1 MQVRLDGS
9 GQPVRLANNLS
20 LSAPG
25 LMGYAAVHQ
34 PQPAR
39 TRGPALG
46 TETLEEALKQAGWGE
61 QATVELGVAAM
72 PGPPPARDVRAPG
85 DLAAL
90 QLEVADPGPAWGTV
104 VLSQDET
111 GALSWHFPLDQQNRM
126 APPTRGGGSRVFR
139 IPRRVVQPPGD
150 GKPTRGLIGLLG
162 KKLLKVLV
170 YPVTDPVLG
179 AVSELFARRWEEAN
193 RPYGVRHFGPDT
205 YREARAPLAD
215 ADWQRLQRGRSLLF
229 IHGTFSRAVSA
240 FGALPAETMTA
251 LADRYQGRV
260 WAFDH
265 HTLSQSPEAN
275 CNQLLQLMPPGAAL
289 DVDIVCHSRGGL
301 VARTLA
307 EQFGALKADGRNIR
321 VGKVVFVASPNRGTL
336 LADPDH
342 MTQMLDRYT
351 SALNLFPAVSLV
363 EILDGL
369 LAVVKVLGHGALK
382 GLDGLAAMHPRRV
395 ALNVETARTGLEYY
409 ALTADF
415 DAGKAGLANLVYR
428 KEPAEKGRVS
438 VGGAV
443 ADRVLDDIFRQDA
456 NDLVVP
462 TEGVYAWN
470 GNPNFPIP
478 EERIHRFIQTTSV
491 SHVNFFEHG
500 ETSAKLL
507 EWLHG

>member
-9 GQPVRLANNLS
+9 GQPVRLANNLT

-25 LMGYAAVHQ
+25 LMGYAVVHQ

-46 TETLEEALKQAGWGE
+46 TEALEAALKRAGWGE
-61 QATVELGVAAM
+61 QATVELGVSAL

-85 DLAAL
+85 DLSAL
-90 QLEVADPGPAWGTV
+90 QLEVADPGPSWGSV

-111 GALSWHFPLDQQNRM
+111 GALSWHFPLDQQNRV
-126 APPTRGGGSRVFR
+126 APPTRGGGSRLFR
-139 IPRRVVQPPGD
+139 IPRRVVQPPAGTT
-150 GKPTRGLIGLLG
+150 PTRGLIGLLG
-162 KKLLKVLV
+162 RKLLKVLV

-179 AVSELFARRWEEAN
+179 AVSGFFARRWEEQH
-193 RPYGVRHFGPDT
+193 RPYGVRPFGPES
-205 YREARAPLAD
+205 YRAEGASLTA
-215 ADWQRLQRGRSLLF
+215 ADWERLQEGRSLLF

-240 FGALPAETMTA
+240 FGALPPEAMATLAE
-251 LADRYQGRV
+251 RYQGRI

-265 HTLSQSPEAN
+265 FTLSESPEAN
-275 CNQLLQLMPPGAAL
+275 CNRLLQLMPPGAKL

-307 EQFGALKADGRNIR
+307 EQFDALQADGREVR
-321 VGKVVFVASPNRGTL
+321 VGKVVFVATPNRGTIL
-336 LADPDH
+336 VDPEH

-351 SALNLFPAVSLV
+351 SALNLFPMVHLV

-369 LAVVKVLGHGALK
+369 LMVVKLLGHGALG
-382 GLDGLAAMHPRRV
+382 GLDGLAVMHPQAV
-395 ALNVETARTGLEYY
+395 PLNVETARSGHAYY

-415 DAGKAGLANLVYR
+415 DAGQAGLANLVHR

-438 VGGAV
+438 VAGTV
-443 ADRVLDDIFRQDA
+443 ADRLLDDIFRQDA

-462 TEGVYAWN
+462 TKGVYEWN

-478 EERIHRFIQTTSV
+478 EERIHRFMQSQIVT
-491 SHVNFFEHG
+491 HVNFFDQP
-500 ETSAKLL
+500 ETAARLL
-507 EWLHG
+507 EWLTG